1 MQPPDTE
8 EFRWMAA
15 VGLYEGG
22 MHAREVCRRFG
33 INRLTLARW
42 CDRIGFRATWPD
54 PDRQPPVPFP
64 APDYARDC
72 ARDADACAY
81 P

>member
-1 MQPPDTE
+1 ME
-8 EFRWMAA
+8 A

-33 INRLTLARW
+33 INRHTLARW
-42 CDRIGFRATWPD
+42 CDWIDFRGTWPD
-54 PDRQPPVPFP
+54 PDRRPPVPSP
-64 APDYARDC
+64 APDHYAPGS
-72 ARDADACAY
+72 ACAY